1 MEGSHGIGCTRHTWR
16 PRDQVQNVDMLWVC
30 LKIVYPYTQ
39 WLMIIIPIKWLFHW
53 EYTLFSDKSL
63 SCQENQST
71 PCVSFPGH
79 RFSILEW
86 RVDEAFD
93 IFTIFHI
100 WFWRRPMVWY
110 FKIVERDMTTN
121 NPLKSL
127 IFWISVIAS
136 FPVSRSNCQAAAA
149 SHEGGNVPPFD
160 FWGNMTI
167 QWDLLMA
174 TMIGN

>member
-1 MEGSHGIGCTRHTWR
+1 MYATHLATARSSPECRHAILPRKSEHTVRVLSRHPHGLSRVRH
-16 PRDQVQNVDMLWVC
+16 L
-30 LKIVYPYTQ
+30 L
-39 WLMIIIPIKWLFHW
+39 
-53 EYTLFSDKSL
+53 
-63 SCQENQST
+63 
-71 PCVSFPGH
+71 H

-86 RVDEAFD
+86 MVDEAFD

-110 FKIVERDMTTN
+110 LKIVERDMTTN

-136 FPVSRSNCQAAAA
+136 FPVSHSNCQAAAA